1 MCKIEEARGRA
12 DRMRVSKDAED
23 RGDDNETARPS
34 SALILA
40 EKGETVGG
48 GRKIWPHPILV

>member
-1 MCKIEEARGRA
+1 
-12 DRMRVSKDAED
+12 MRVIKDAED
-23 RGDDNETARPS
+23 RGDDNEIARPS